1 MTDWRTLDGR
11 PTAWFTTTSHAQGA
25 AFAREVGARLGDAA
39 PLDVDVRLRGVRVTV
54 DDPSAAELVSTLA
67 AERRMGADPAALQR
81 LSVVL
86 DAADPEGVRA
96 FWSTVTG
103 YAGGA
108 DLADPLRRDPS
119 LRLRRRDDERPL
131 RTRLHLDVSRPH
143 ELGRAAA
150 RAVAPD
156 RAPEGEEWPYFLN
169 VADPE
174 GNEADLVPVA
184 ADDRFPADAGADD
197 WRVVFGAKVRYA
209 GGRDAVVQLVARA
222 AELADAAGIPLMID
236 VRDDAVV
243 LDSYKDRWEAE
254 GFVVLAARV
263 QAAARDLGLS
273 ATPDDVRFLQVGI
286 DAVDVPAVREFW
298 RAVLGYEHDHRDFLT
313 DLVDPDLLD
322 VPVFFQ
328 PTEAEDTARLA
339 QRGRVH
345 LRLDLPRDQVDV
357 RIATA
362 TTAGGALLSV
372 DEAAGE
378 WVLADPEGNELHLH
392 ADPA

>member
-1 MTDWRTLDGR
+1 MTHWRTLDGR
-11 PTAWFTTTSHAQGA
+11 PTAWFTTVSHAQGA
-25 AFAREVGARLGDAA
+25 AFTREVGERLGDGAL
-39 PLDVDVRLRGVRVTV
+39 LDVDVRPRGVRVTV
-54 DDPSAAELVSTLA
+54 DDAATAELVSTVA
-67 AERRMGADPAALQR
+67 AARRLDADPAALQR
-81 LSVVL
+81 LSVVV
-86 DAADPEGVRA
+86 DAIDPAGVRA
-96 FWSTVTG
+96 FWATVTG
-103 YAGGA
+103 YAGGE
-108 DLADPLRRDPS
+108 DLVDPLRRDPS

-184 ADDRFPADAGADD
+184 ADDRFPDDAGADD

-209 GGRDAVVQLVARA
+209 GDRAAVVQLVARA
-222 AELADAAGIPLMID
+222 AELADAAGLPLMID

-254 GFVVLAARV
+254 GFVALAAGV
-263 QAAARDLGLS
+263 QAAARDVGLS

-286 DAVDVPAVREFW
+286 DAVDVPTVREFW
-298 RAVLGYEHDHRDFLT
+298 RAVLGYEHDPRDFLT

-328 PTEAEDTARLA
+328 PTEAGDTARLA

-345 LRLDLPRDQVDV
+345 LRLDVPRDQVEA
-357 RIATA
+357 RIVVATG
-362 TTAGGALLSV
+362 AGGTVVSA
-372 DEAAGE
+372 DEGAGE
-378 WVLADPEGNELHLH
+378 WLLADPEGNELHLH
-392 ADPA
+392 AD